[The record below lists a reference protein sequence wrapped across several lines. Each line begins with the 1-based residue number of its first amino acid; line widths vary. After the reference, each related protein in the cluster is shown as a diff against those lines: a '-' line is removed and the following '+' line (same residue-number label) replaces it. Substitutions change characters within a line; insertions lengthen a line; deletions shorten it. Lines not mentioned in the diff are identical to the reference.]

1 MTQRLPIPGQDSGDW
16 GDILN
21 SFLQVAHQSDG
32 TLATSA
38 VQNTGAEMTA
48 NKGQASGYAPL
59 NSSSIV
65 PAGNLGSGV
74 ASSSTFLRGD
84 GTWQIPSPTLSR
96 QTIIALSGTASTRVA
111 TTGVW
116 TPTYLTNTDTTNFV
130 GWVNV
135 SDSAQNDSI
144 SFDFVCNA
152 GTHTLE
158 FYHLPFQN
166 RGIYTLRIDG
176 STIGTIDGYATGLVP
191 TRSLLSG
198 ITISTTGQHTLTV
211 LMATK
216 NASSSAYMGMMD
228 HAVLTQTA

>member
-32 TLATSA
+32 TLVTSA
-38 VQNTGAEMTA
+38 VQNTGAEMTV

-59 NSSSIV
+59 NGSSIV
-65 PAGNLGSGV
+65 PASNLGSGV

-84 GTWQIPSPTLSR
+84 GTWQAPSPTLSR
-96 QTIIALSGTASTRVA
+96 QVIIALNGTPSTRVA
-111 TTGVW
+111 TAGVW

-144 SFDFVCNA
+144 SFDFACNA

-158 FYHLPFQN
+158 FFHLPFQN

-198 ITISTTGQHTLTV
+198 ITIGTAGQHTLTV